1 MVLYIYRKSYLFLIK
16 FKIMDDSDIN
26 KINKKIKGK
35 NTSIYIL
42 QRYSIDVRTFFQSV
56 WIRCCAIF
64 ANITNRRFMES
75 ELDFVL
81 YSGVLFWGLYLLYEI
96 FK

>member
-1 MVLYIYRKSYLFLIK
+1 
-16 FKIMDDSDIN
+16 MDDSDIN

-35 NTSIYIL
+35 KTSICIL
-42 QRYSIDVRTFFQSV
+42 QRYIIDVRTFFQSI

-64 ANITNRRFMES
+64 ANITDRHFMQS
-75 ELDFVL
+75 ELRFVL
-81 YSGVLFWGLYLLYEI
+81 YSGILFWGLYLLYEI